1 MCPPVH
7 PVSLHV
13 SLSILC
19 PCMCPCIPC
28 QSCVL
33 YVPMQ
38 AAGMFVGEMSCF
50 VVFQIWYWSVR
61 LFKGDTSQFGPQK
74 FNPLVFLIPA
84 CCDLTG
90 TSLMYVGLNLTFA
103 SSFQMLRGSV
113 IIFTGLLSVA
123 FLRNKLYLFHWTGMI
138 CVVIGLVVVG
148 LGDVLPL
155 PGEEGKSSDNSIPTT
170 LVISGD
176 LLIIIAQIIASIQ
189 MTFEE
194 KVVKKYDVPPLQGVG
209 WEGIFGFSILF
220 VLLFPF
226 YFIPW
231 HLPAGNDFWQPFPRF
246 EDSIDAFNQIGNMP
260 LLAVAVFGTVVSI
273 AFFNFAGLTVT
284 QKMSAT
290 TRMVLDS
297 VRTLFIWIISVSVGW
312 QKFNFMQPIGF
323 VMLVVGTFIYYNL
336 VFAPILRKLNFW
348 PKFCM
353 TAEEKA
359 KLERPDSPK
368 PKGELPGTADEQ
380 KKPLLTR
387 HFNTSSSHSSSHQ
400 PPPYDNIN

>member
-1 MCPPVH
+1 
-7 PVSLHV
+7 
-13 SLSILC
+13 
-19 PCMCPCIPC
+19 
-28 QSCVL
+28 
-33 YVPMQ
+33 
-38 AAGMFVGEMSCF
+38 MFIGEMSCF
-50 VVFQIWYWSVR
+50 FVFQIWYWSVR

-74 FNPLVFLIPA
+74 FNPLIFLIPA

-113 IIFTGLLSVA
+113 IIFTALLSVA

-138 CVVIGLVVVG
+138 TVVLGLIVVG
-148 LGDVLPL
+148 LGDVLPI
-155 PGEEGKSSDNSIPTT
+155 PGQEGENAGSGIPTS
-170 LVISGD
+170 LIIAGD
-176 LLIIIAQIIASIQ
+176 LLIILAQIIASIQ

-194 KVVKKYDVPPLQGVG
+194 KVVKKYEVPPLQGVG

-231 HLPAGNDFWQPFPRF
+231 HLPAGNDFWQSVPRF
-246 EDSIDAFNQIGNMP
+246 EDSLDAFSQIGHEP

-323 VMLVVGTFIYYNL
+323 LLLVVGTFIYYNL
-336 VFAPILRKLNFW
+336 VFKPILAKVGFWPSFCLTSEEKEKRKL
-348 PKFCM
+348 
-353 TAEEKA
+353 A
-359 KLERPDSPK
+359 DSLNT
-368 PKGELPGTADEQ
+368 KGELPATADEQ

-387 HFNTSSSHSSSHQ
+387 PISESDSQGGSSPQDPRPPSYNTI
-400 PPPYDNIN
+400 IN